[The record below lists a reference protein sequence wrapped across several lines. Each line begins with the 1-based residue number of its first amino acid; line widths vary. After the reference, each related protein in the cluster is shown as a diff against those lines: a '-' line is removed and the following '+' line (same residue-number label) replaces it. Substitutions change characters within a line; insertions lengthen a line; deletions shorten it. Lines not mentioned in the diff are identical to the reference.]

1 MTITTSAADTAAV
14 STDETTSKR
23 PRRARTTP
31 AGVDAALVD
40 QLVAQAREQGLQ
52 LSGEGGLLQQL
63 TKIVLES
70 ALDGEITDHLGYD
83 KHDPA
88 GANSGNS
95 RNGMRAKTVLT
106 DVGPVELNVPRDRDG
121 SFEPTIVRKRQRRLS
136 GVEDMVLSLS
146 AKGLTTGEISAH
158 LAEVY
163 GADVS
168 KQTISTITDKVMD
181 GMAQWQNRPLDPVY
195 PVVFLDAI
203 NVKIRDGKVANRPI
217 YVALAVTVEGTRD
230 ILGLWAGDGGE
241 GAKFWFAVCT
251 ELKNRGVDDV
261 LMAVCDGLK
270 GLPDAIAEVWPQ
282 TVVQTCIVHLLRN
295 SFRYAGRQHWDAIAK
310 ALKPVYTAPTEA
322 AATERFLEF
331 AETWGDR
338 YPAIIKLW
346 ENAWAEFTPFLAFS
360 PEIRR
365 VICSTNA
372 IESVNARI
380 RRAVRARGHFP
391 NEQAALK
398 CVYLAVMALDPTGRG
413 TKRWI
418 TRWKPALNAFDL
430 AFDGRLSAGRK

>member
-23 PRRARTTP
+23 LRRARTTP
-31 AGVDAALVD
+31 AGVDAALVE
-40 QLVAQAREQGLQ
+40 QLVAQAREHGLQ

-63 TKIVLES
+63 TKVVLES

-106 DVGPVELNVPRDRDG
+106 DVGPVEVNVPRDRDG
-121 SFEPTIVRKRQRRLS
+121 SFEPSIVRKRQRRLS

-168 KQTISTITDKVMD
+168 RQTISTITDKVMD
-181 GMAQWQNRPLDPVY
+181 GMAEWQNRPLDPVY

-270 GLPDAIAEVWPQ
+270 GLLA
-282 TVVQTCIVHLLRN
+282 
-295 SFRYAGRQHWDAIAK
+295 SF
-310 ALKPVYTAPTEA
+310 L
-322 AATERFLEF
+322 
-331 AETWGDR
+331 
-338 YPAIIKLW
+338 
-346 ENAWAEFTPFLAFS
+346 
-360 PEIRR
+360 
-365 VICSTNA
+365 
-372 IESVNARI
+372 
-380 RRAVRARGHFP
+380 
-391 NEQAALK
+391 
-398 CVYLAVMALDPTGRG
+398 
-413 TKRWI
+413 
-418 TRWKPALNAFDL
+418 
-430 AFDGRLSAGRK
+430 